1 MNRSDYLKTNYQV
14 IDLAS
19 GIKAEIKLIDVMP
32 FVLSGTLPNVF
43 DLKSGDLDLN
53 ASDDPERIKSL
64 TKNILM
70 DSVLYLIFDN
80 DEKVKL
86 VDKAQ
91 ENCTEKEIAYDSL
104 KSADRFDL
112 FNKCFELS
120 VSGGA
125 GGLASFLG

>member
-1 MNRSDYLKTNYQV
+1 MNRADYLKTNYQI

-19 GIKAEIKLIDVMP
+19 GIQAEIKLIDVMP

-43 DLKSGDLDLN
+43 DLKNGDVDLN
-53 ASDDPERIKSL
+53 ANDDPERIKRL
-64 TKNILM
+64 TKNIIL
-70 DSVLYLIFDN
+70 DSVLFLIFDEG
-80 DEKVKL
+80 EKARL
-86 VDKAQ
+86 VDKKQ
-91 ENCTEKEIAYDSL
+91 ENCTEKEIAYDSI

-125 GGLASFLG
+125 DGLAAFSE